1 MRASTAVS
9 RSSSRRFASS
19 SRGKLPATSANG
31 CPRHSASADRRAIG
45 RLDGARLDKRQ
56 GRCDGFLEAPLVD
69 AAGVDVE
76 AVAATFPHDH
86 VAELHPEVRDVRLQ
100 RRARAR
106 GRALTPEAF
115 EQGIRGDDT
124 AGVCGEQR
132 EHGALL
138 GPPSARWAPSRTTST
153 GPRRSISTRAPY
165 APSEASPSTL
175 TLSSV
180 APVDV
185 VIAQTGSVDT

>member
-1 MRASTAVS
+1 MVRAQHLELGDELCVIAQEQLRLDASLDGGEPKLVEAV
-9 RSSSRRFASS
+9 RLELEGEAPGDVGERVPPPQCERRPQS
-19 SRGKLPATSANG
+19 
-31 CPRHSASADRRAIG
+31 IG
-45 RLDGARLDKRQ
+45 RLDGARLDKGQ

-106 GRALTPEAF
+106 GRALAPEAF

-138 GPPSARWAPSRTTST
+138 
-153 GPRRSISTRAPY
+153 RSS
-165 APSEASPSTL
+165 
-175 TLSSV
+175 
-180 APVDV
+180 
-185 VIAQTGSVDT
+185 